1 MNWEITDLTDK
12 YIRNILLLIL
22 FFYLT
27 LLYTTSANAT
37 DLEAGKA
44 AYLDQKYENALKI
57 LKPLAKEGNSEAQHY
72 IELIKKT
79 GYNTEPSYEDGKT
92 AYLKNDFKR
101 ALEILKPL
109 AEDGDSWSQYILSLM
124 YESGQGVKKSQEE
137 SMKWLI
143 LAAESGVPKIQYDL
157 GIRYFYGYGVEQNY
171 IEAAKWWESSAN
183 AGIADSQ
190 YNLGLM
196 YYRGIGITKD
206 KNKAKLLI
214 EKAAKQDHDKA
225 QHRLAML
232 YALDDEDF
240 LTSLTWLN
248 KSAKQ
253 NNVEAQY
260 NLGVYYE
267 RGYGVPKNL
276 DKAKEWYQ
284 LAANQGLEH
293 AIKKVRELEKTDSD
307 TDQSLSDT
315 ANEDEKENVTNQTTQ
330 PEPPEIEYNLTD
342 WLHQQL
348 PDKYTLQLISLVKR
362 EDILKFISQENFNGH
377 IGYIEVTINGI
388 TRYAA
393 IYGLYD
399 SYENAKTAL
408 SGLPPGLKTKPW
420 IRKIG
425 VIKKVLKK

>member
-27 LLYTTSANAT
+27 LLYTTSVNAT
-37 DLEAGKA
+37 NLEAGKA

-79 GYNTEPSYEDGKT
+79 GYNTEPSYEDGKA

-109 AEDGDSWSQYILSLM
+109 AEGGDSWSQYILSLM

-232 YALDDEDF
+232 YALDGEDF
-240 LTSLTWLN
+240 LTSLSWLN

-284 LAANQGLEH
+284 LAANQGLEQ
-293 AIKKVRELEKTDSD
+293 AIEKVQELEKTDSD
-307 TDQSLSDT
+307 TDQSLSDAT
-315 ANEDEKENVTNQTTQ
+315 NEDEKENVTNQTTQ
-330 PEPPEIEYNLTD
+330 SEPPEIEYNLTD

-348 PDKYTLQLISLVKR
+348 PDQYTLQLISLVKR
-362 EDILKFISQENFNGH
+362 EDILKFISQENFNEQ

-425 VIKKVLKK
+425 VVKKVLKK

>member
-27 LLYTTSANAT
+27 LLYTPSVNAT

-79 GYNTEPSYEDGKT
+79 GYNTEPSYEDGKA

-109 AEDGDSWSQYILSLM
+109 AEGGDSWSQYILSLM

-183 AGIADSQ
+183 A
-190 YNLGLM
+190 
-196 YYRGIGITKD
+196 
-206 KNKAKLLI
+206 
-214 EKAAKQDHDKA
+214 
-225 QHRLAML
+225 
-232 YALDDEDF
+232 
-240 LTSLTWLN
+240 
-248 KSAKQ
+248 
-253 NNVEAQY
+253 
-260 NLGVYYE
+260 
-267 RGYGVPKNL
+267 
-276 DKAKEWYQ
+276 
-284 LAANQGLEH
+284 
-293 AIKKVRELEKTDSD
+293 
-307 TDQSLSDT
+307 
-315 ANEDEKENVTNQTTQ
+315 
-330 PEPPEIEYNLTD
+330 
-342 WLHQQL
+342 
-348 PDKYTLQLISLVKR
+348 
-362 EDILKFISQENFNGH
+362 
-377 IGYIEVTINGI
+377 
-388 TRYAA
+388 
-393 IYGLYD
+393 
-399 SYENAKTAL
+399 
-408 SGLPPGLKTKPW
+408 
-420 IRKIG
+420 
-425 VIKKVLKK
+425 

>member
-27 LLYTTSANAT
+27 LLYTTSVNAT
-37 DLEAGKA
+37 NLEAGKA
-44 AYLDQKYENALKI
+44 AYLDQKYENARKI

-79 GYNTEPSYEDGKT
+79 GYNTEPSYEDGKA

-109 AEDGDSWSQYILSLM
+109 AEGGDSWSQYIFSLM

-240 LTSLTWLN
+240 LTSLSWLN

-284 LAANQGLEH
+284 LAANQGLEQ
-293 AIKKVRELEKTDSD
+293 AIEKVQELEKTDSD
-307 TDQSLSDT
+307 TDQSLSDAT
-315 ANEDEKENVTNQTTQ
+315 NEDEKENITNQTTRS
-330 PEPPEIEYNLTD
+330 EPPEIEYNLTD

-348 PDKYTLQLISLVKR
+348 PDQYTLQLISLVKR
-362 EDILKFISQENFNGH
+362 EDILKFISQENFNEQV
-377 IGYIEVTINGI
+377 GYIEVTINGI

-425 VIKKVLKK
+425 VVKKVLKK

>member
-1 MNWEITDLTDK
+1 
-12 YIRNILLLIL
+12 
-22 FFYLT
+22 
-27 LLYTTSANAT
+27 
-37 DLEAGKA
+37 
-44 AYLDQKYENALKI
+44 
-57 LKPLAKEGNSEAQHY
+57 
-72 IELIKKT
+72 
-79 GYNTEPSYEDGKT
+79 
-92 AYLKNDFKR
+92 
-101 ALEILKPL
+101 
-109 AEDGDSWSQYILSLM
+109 M

-232 YALDDEDF
+232 YALDGEDF
-240 LTSLTWLN
+240 LTSLSWLN

-284 LAANQGLEH
+284 LAANQGLEQ
-293 AIKKVRELEKTDSD
+293 AIEKVQELEKTDSD
-307 TDQSLSDT
+307 TDQSLSDAT
-315 ANEDEKENVTNQTTQ
+315 NEDEKENVTNQTTQ
-330 PEPPEIEYNLTD
+330 SEPPEIEYNLTD

-348 PDKYTLQLISLVKR
+348 PDQYTLQLISLVKR
-362 EDILKFISQENFNGH
+362 KDILKFISQENFNEQV
-377 IGYIEVTINGI
+377 GYIEVTINGI

-425 VIKKVLKK
+425 VVKKVLKK

>member
-27 LLYTTSANAT
+27 LLYTTSVNAT
-37 DLEAGKA
+37 NLEAGKA

-57 LKPLAKEGNSEAQHY
+57 LRPLAKEGNSEAQHY

-79 GYNTEPSYEDGKT
+79 GYNTEPSYEDGKA

-109 AEDGDSWSQYILSLM
+109 AEGGDSWSQYILSLM

-232 YALDDEDF
+232 YALDGEDF
-240 LTSLTWLN
+240 LTSLSWLN

-284 LAANQGLEH
+284 LAANQGLEQ
-293 AIKKVRELEKTDSD
+293 AIEKVQELEKTDSD
-307 TDQSLSDT
+307 TDQSLSDAT
-315 ANEDEKENVTNQTTQ
+315 NEDEKENITNQTTRS
-330 PEPPEIEYNLTD
+330 EPPEIEYNLTD

-348 PDKYTLQLISLVKR
+348 PDQYTLQLISLVKR
-362 EDILKFISQENFNGH
+362 EDILKFISQENFNEQV
-377 IGYIEVTINGI
+377 GYIEVTINGI

-425 VIKKVLKK
+425 VVKKVLKK

>member
-1 MNWEITDLTDK
+1 MNWEITDFTDK
-12 YIRNILLLIL
+12 YIRKTHLLK
-22 FFYLT
+22 FCFYLT
-27 LLYTTSANAT
+27 LLYTISVNAT

-79 GYNTEPSYEDGKT
+79 GYNTEPSYEDGKA

-109 AEDGDSWSQYILSLM
+109 AEGGDSWSQYILSLM

-232 YALDDEDF
+232 YALDGEDF
-240 LTSLTWLN
+240 LTSLSWLN

-284 LAANQGLEH
+284 LAANQGLEQ
-293 AIKKVRELEKTDSD
+293 AIEKVQELEKTDSD
-307 TDQSLSDT
+307 TDQSLSDAT
-315 ANEDEKENVTNQTTQ
+315 NEDEKENITNQTTRS
-330 PEPPEIEYNLTD
+330 EPPEIEYNLTD

-348 PDKYTLQLISLVKR
+348 PDQYTLQLISLVKR
-362 EDILKFISQENFNGH
+362 EDILKFISQENFNEQV
-377 IGYIEVTINGI
+377 GYIEVTINGI

-425 VIKKVLKK
+425 VVKKVLKK

>member
-1 MNWEITDLTDK
+1 
-12 YIRNILLLIL
+12 
-22 FFYLT
+22 
-27 LLYTTSANAT
+27 
-37 DLEAGKA
+37 
-44 AYLDQKYENALKI
+44 
-57 LKPLAKEGNSEAQHY
+57 
-72 IELIKKT
+72 
-79 GYNTEPSYEDGKT
+79 
-92 AYLKNDFKR
+92 
-101 ALEILKPL
+101 
-109 AEDGDSWSQYILSLM
+109 
-124 YESGQGVKKSQEE
+124 
-137 SMKWLI
+137 MKWLI

-232 YALDDEDF
+232 YALDGEDF
-240 LTSLTWLN
+240 LTSLSWLN

-284 LAANQGLEH
+284 LAANQGLEQ
-293 AIKKVRELEKTDSD
+293 AIEKVQELEKTDSD
-307 TDQSLSDT
+307 TDQSLSDAT
-315 ANEDEKENVTNQTTQ
+315 NEDEKENVTNQTTQ
-330 PEPPEIEYNLTD
+330 SEPPEIEYNLTD

-348 PDKYTLQLISLVKR
+348 PDQYTLQLISLVKR
-362 EDILKFISQENFNGH
+362 EDILKFISQENFNEQV
-377 IGYIEVTINGI
+377 GYIEVTINGI

-408 SGLPPGLKTKPW
+408 SGLPSGLKTKPW

-425 VIKKVLKK
+425 VVKKVLKK